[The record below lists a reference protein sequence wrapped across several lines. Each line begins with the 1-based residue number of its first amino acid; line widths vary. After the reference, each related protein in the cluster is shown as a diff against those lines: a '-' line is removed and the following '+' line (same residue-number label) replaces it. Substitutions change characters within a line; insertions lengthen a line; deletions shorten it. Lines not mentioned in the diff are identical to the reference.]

1 MKKGGAAMET
11 KPLKAEELC
20 IQDIYYV
27 VFRQCNPSWQVFPHL
42 VSNFDMTYIIHG
54 RACYTIDGVKHE
66 LSAGDLV
73 CLPENV
79 KKEAVTY
86 PSQLMHCFSVNFQPK
101 DMNMQ
106 VVKLPFPMIHHIGLQ
121 NDLIQLFDDLVY
133 TWRGHQPGYMLKCR
147 GILYLILHRI
157 LEVTV
162 FDTFSSGRD
171 ARIKNTL
178 LYITKNYAKKL
189 TVKKLAAIAG
199 LNTAYFG
206 TLFKRVTGQR
216 VNQYIANVRIH
227 NAKTMLGSGAYRVAE
242 VAEYCGYNDTFHFYK
257 HFKQI
262 VGIPPSHLIPKISE

>member
-1 MKKGGAAMET
+1 MENKT
-11 KPLKAEELC
+11 NITEEIC

-42 VSNFDMTYIIHG
+42 VSNFDMTYVIHG
-54 RACYTIDGVKHE
+54 RACYTIDGVKYE
-66 LSAGDLV
+66 LSAGDLL

-86 PSQLMHCFSVNFQPK
+86 SGQLMHCFSVNFQPK
-101 DMNMQ
+101 NLNMQ
-106 VVKLPFPMIHHIGLQ
+106 IVQLPLPMINHLGLR

-133 TWRGHQPGYMLKCR
+133 TWRGHEPGYMLKCR

-157 LEVTV
+157 FEVTV
-162 FDTFSSGRD
+162 FETFSSD
-171 ARIKNTL
+171 QDSRIKNIM
-178 LYITKNYAKKL
+178 LYISKNYAKKL
-189 TVKKLAAIAG
+189 TVKKLASVAG

-206 TLFKRVTGQR
+206 VLFKKVTGVK

-227 NAKTMLGSGAYRVAE
+227 NAKTMLGSGAYRVTE
-242 VAEYCGYNDTFHFYK
+242 VAEYCGYNDSFHFYK

-262 VGIPPSHLIPKISE
+262 TGIAPSHYIPRISE